1 MQATIQSNEPTPA
14 VEDGEVCSIPIT
26 GMTCA
31 SCVRRV
37 ERALSS
43 VDGVAEAAVSF
54 ATERATVT
62 YDPSRTSPAAL
73 ARAVEAAGYG
83 VAGSPVPE
91 VGATDPQRRVEDR
104 EAADEAEQR
113 ALVRDFAIAAALTVP
128 LLVLGMSHGAIA
140 WADGANGR
148 AIQLILAS
156 VVVLGPGR
164 RFFRLAWIAATHRTS
179 DMNTLV
185 AMGTGA
191 AYAYSFVAVVAPQL
205 FPHAEHGMVP
215 HVYFEAA
222 GAIIAFVLLGKLLES
237 RAKKRLADAVRGLVL
252 LQPATATRLI
262 EEREEVI
269 AVEQLAAGD
278 LVLVRPGERVPTD
291 GEVVRGSS
299 AVDESMLTGE
309 SMPVDKSAGARVF
322 GGTLN
327 QSGSLTFRVLSVG
340 KDTALAR
347 IVEAVEQAQGSKAP
361 IARLADVISGW
372 FVPVVLVL
380 AVATFGIWLAIDP
393 TADGIATAVERFV
406 AVLVI
411 ACPCALG
418 LATPAAV
425 AVGTGRGA
433 ELGILVKGGVALE
446 AASRV
451 DTVLLDKTGTLT
463 SGKPQLTDVV
473 PTSGYDELALLSLV
487 ASAERESEHPIAQAI
502 VRGALARGATPV
514 RASDFTTVAG
524 YGIEAHV
531 DGRTVRVGT
540 SAWLARAGVD
550 TDALEPEADAL
561 AARGRTPSFVAID
574 GRLAGLVS
582 VADRASDEAKLAV
595 EELLRMGVDVAMV
608 TGDRERT
615 ARAVAA
621 ELGIDRVFAEV
632 KPEDKA
638 AVVAGERARGKRVAM
653 VGDGVND
660 APALAGAD
668 VGVAIGSGA
677 DIAIAAADVA
687 LLDGGIAKLPTALR
701 LARATLR
708 TIRQN
713 LFWAF
718 IYNVL
723 GIPLAAGLLYGWT
736 GWLLSPVIASAAMSL
751 SSVSVLLSS
760 LRLRRFDRGVVRERA
775 GRADRSPMKHAF
787 AALLLAGAAVFTLS
801 APIAAQDEATREI
814 EVVVDG
820 GYRPDR
826 ITLRAGE
833 RVRLRFV
840 RHEHSSCTRELVI
853 AALNIRRELP
863 PHRPV
868 VIELPALRAGEY
880 EFRCG
885 MNMVRG
891 RIVVAPR

>member
-1 MQATIQSNEPTPA
+1 MQGAIQAAPHTPA
-14 VEDGEVCSIPIT
+14 VEDSEVCTIPIS

-37 ERALSS
+37 ERALSR
-43 VDGVAEAAVSF
+43 VDGVSEAAVSF
-54 ATERATVT
+54 ATERATVS
-62 YDPSRTSPAAL
+62 YDPSRTSPAVL
-73 ARAVEAAGYG
+73 ARAVEEAGYSVPEVDGPSESVLQLEITGMTCAACVRRVEKALRGVAGVREASVSLPLERATVTFDPAVARTEALVRAIEKAGYG
-83 VAGSPVPE
+83 ALGAPVSEARAG
-91 VGATDPQRRVEDR
+91 TDAQRRAEQR
-104 EAADEAEQR
+104 EAADDVERR
-113 ALVRDFAIAAALTVP
+113 ALVRDFALAAALTVP

-140 WADGANGR
+140 WADGPIGR
-148 AIQLILAS
+148 AIQLVLAS

-164 RFFRLAWIAATHRTS
+164 RFFRLAWIAAKHRTS

-185 AMGTGA
+185 ALGTGA

-205 FPHAEHGMVP
+205 FPHAEHGMMP

-237 RAKKRLADAVRGLVL
+237 RAKKRLADAVRGLVA
-252 LQPATATRLI
+252 LQPATARRI
-262 EEREEVI
+262 VGERDEEIPVEE
-269 AVEQLAAGD
+269 LAKGD

-327 QSGSLTFRVLSVG
+327 QSGSLTLRVLSVG
-340 KDTALAR
+340 KDTALSR

-361 IARLADVISGW
+361 IARLADVISSW
-372 FVPVVLVL
+372 FVPVVLVI
-380 AVATFGIWLAIDP
+380 AAITFGVWLAIDP
-393 TADGIATAVERFV
+393 TADGFATALDRFV

-433 ELGILVKGGVALE
+433 ELGVLVKGGVALE

-463 SGKPQLTDVV
+463 AGKPELTDVLAMR
-473 PTSGYDELALLSLV
+473 GYDELALLSLV
-487 ASAERESEHPIAQAI
+487 ASAEKESEHPIAQAI
-502 VRGALARGATPV
+502 VAGALERGATTG
-514 RASDFTTVAG
+514 RALGFTSVAG
-524 YGIEAHV
+524 YGIEARV
-531 DGRTVRVGT
+531 GGSTVRIGT

-550 TDALEPEADAL
+550 TEELEPEADAL

-574 GRLAGLVS
+574 GALAGLVA
-582 VADRASDEAKLAV
+582 VADRASDQAKLAV
-595 EELLRMGVDVAMV
+595 QTLRRMGVDVAMV

-621 ELGIDRVFAEV
+621 ELGIDHVIAEV

-638 AVVAGERARGKRVAM
+638 AVVAREQARGKRVAM

-687 LLDGGIAKLPTALR
+687 LLDGGVAKLPTALR

-718 IYNVL
+718 AYNVI
-723 GIPLAAGLLYGWT
+723 GIPIAAGVLYGWT
-736 GWLLSPVIASAAMSL
+736 GWLLSPVMASAAMSL

-760 LRLRRFDRGVVRERA
+760 LRLRRFDR
-775 GRADRSPMKHAF
+775 
-787 AALLLAGAAVFTLS
+787 AVT
-801 APIAAQDEATREI
+801 
-814 EVVVDG
+814 
-820 GYRPDR
+820 
-826 ITLRAGE
+826 
-833 RVRLRFV
+833 
-840 RHEHSSCTRELVI
+840 
-853 AALNIRRELP
+853 
-863 PHRPV
+863 
-868 VIELPALRAGEY
+868 
-880 EFRCG
+880 
-885 MNMVRG
+885 
-891 RIVVAPR
+891 